1 MKHEDVEKNLSAIR
15 HTLMLHK
22 YSTTRL
28 FITVIGLCLFV
39 SCQKDTDITNWSPTQ
54 ALPADTTDNSGNPID
69 TNQIQSFPFQW
80 QAVLIGDEAFYGD
93 SSTVQYVYDTLA
105 AMHEFSCLDQQGRQ
119 MILRMPDLELGD
131 DTISFVNTTSITLI
145 DGDLVFDTS
154 FNPNGYIS
162 IYSNS
167 NGRISAIFESDLNDN
182 EGSGQEKEL
191 VNGIIQNIP
200 YQ

>member
-1 MKHEDVEKNLSAIR
+1 MSHN
-15 HTLMLHK
+15 TLN
-22 YSTTRL
+22 TRL
-28 FITVIGLCLFV
+28 FITIISLCLFA

-54 ALPADTTDNSGNPID
+54 ALPADTTDNGGNPTD
-69 TNQIQSFPFQW
+69 TNQIQNYPFQW

-93 SSTVQYVYDTLA
+93 SSSVQYVYDTLA

-119 MILRMPDLELGD
+119 MILRLPDLELGA
-131 DTISFVNTTSITLI
+131 DTITFSNTTSITLI
-145 DGDLVFDTS
+145 DGPLVFDTS
-154 FNPNGYIS
+154 FNPNGYIT

-167 NGRISAIFESDLNDN
+167 NGRISALFESDLNDN
-182 EGSGQEKEL
+182 AGSGQEKEL